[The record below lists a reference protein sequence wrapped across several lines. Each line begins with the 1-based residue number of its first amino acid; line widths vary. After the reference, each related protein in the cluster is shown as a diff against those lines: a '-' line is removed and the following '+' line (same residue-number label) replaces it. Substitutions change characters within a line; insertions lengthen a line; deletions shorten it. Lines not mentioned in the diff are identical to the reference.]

1 MPMKDIIKNI
11 GSGILL
17 IWGSYIINMLGG
29 ITVLFF
35 VLFIFSVCFWYR
47 ERNIRLRQSVPFSEK
62 VEDSRFEFKK
72 MAEAATK
79 SIFIVGPN
87 LKFLAAENG
96 LKEFLFLKLKGP
108 GFKVRML
115 LSDPEKKETY
125 EGAYKVLFTEE
136 FSEEFDPIIKE
147 FKIWIEDAKEDHS
160 PQLDLKIKKVD
171 VVTVSL
177 LFIDVEDMGNARVL
191 VVPVPW
197 RVSGKDRPCFL
208 ISKKQHPYAF
218 STYYRK
224 YNKLFEKFAEDI

>member
-1 MPMKDIIKNI
+1 MKDIIKNI
-11 GSGILL
+11 FSGIVL
-17 IWGSYIINMLGG
+17 IMGSYAINVLGG
-29 ITVLFF
+29 IVVLFF
-35 VLFIFSVCFWYR
+35 VLFIFSVCLWYR
-47 ERNIRLRQSVPFSEK
+47 ERNNRRCKSVPFSEK

-87 LKFLAAENG
+87 LRFLATENG
-96 LKEFLFLKLKGP
+96 LKPFIFLKLNES

-115 LSDPEKKETY
+115 LSNPEKKQICES
-125 EGAYKVLFTEE
+125 GDLVIFTPE
-136 FSEEFDPIIKE
+136 FSKQLDTAIKE
-147 FKIWIEDAKEDHS
+147 FKKWIEDAKHHS

-171 VVTVSL
+171 LVTVSL
-177 LFIDVEDMGNARVL
+177 LFIDAEDMENARVL

-208 ISKKQHPYAF
+208 ISKKQHPYVF

-224 YNKLFEKFAEDI
+224 YNKLFKGFAEDI